1 MGDEGTAGLNA
12 TSSPKCKHFII
23 QPVVKMDQLEVSG
36 NCHLFAAN
44 VSSRRLKPDMAVRK
58 INLALSAASS
68 LRMARVRHASVPFV
82 PVTYH
87 IHQHLNTKMI
97 SFAEYVVA
105 YPLRSVFL
113 LFVVLGLVTFG
124 LKRLITNDLPSQDEH
139 RATKAHRLD

>member
-1 MGDEGTAGLNA
+1 MIYYDQDPSYSRIRITA
-12 TSSPKCKHFII
+12 S
-23 QPVVKMDQLEVSG
+23 VS
-36 NCHLFAAN
+36 LF
-44 VSSRRLKPDMAVRK
+44 
-58 INLALSAASS
+58 SAAEAAAAGKLSYKHS
-68 LRMARVRHASVPFV
+68 ENIVERMARVRHASVPFV

-87 IHQHLNTKMI
+87 IQQHLNTKMI